1 MDTQEKMLRELIS
14 LTKENR
20 EMLRAINSQR
30 RLSNI
35 FFVIRWAIIIALA
48 YGAYQAAVP
57 FVQSAQN
64 TINQINVMTNDPL
77 GNIQNTFLNQ
87 FKPAPKN

>member
-1 MDTQEKMLRELIS
+1 MKNLKNSIKFVAVSFYTYVYSLSMMVINLCRDPGLNWGPIPLQGSALPTELS
-14 LTKENR
+14 R
-20 EMLRAINSQR
+20 H
-30 RLSNI
+30 
-35 FFVIRWAIIIALA
+35 
-48 YGAYQAAVP
+48 
-57 FVQSAQN
+57 N